1 MMKRITSTKLPLN
14 PKLAEQLA
22 SFIPKSLTDES
33 VVLNFRDSNYSP
45 ETGGYHPVEISLR
58 RLTSN
63 QWQIS
68 YITDFCFVGQGDFAE
83 LAKCLDFDIGQNVYQ
98 DLYQCTELSAGLE
111 MFKLW
116 QTNFMAYLKM
126 EVFEITASKL

>member
-1 MMKRITSTKLPLN
+1 MKTITSTKLPLN

-22 SFIPKSLTDES
+22 SLIPKSLTDES

-83 LAKCLDFDIGQNVYQ
+83 MVKCLDFDIGQNVYQ

>member
-1 MMKRITSTKLPLN
+1 MMKTISSSKLPLN

-22 SFIPKSLTDES
+22 NFIPKSLADKA
-33 VVLNFRDSNYSP
+33 VVLNFRESTYSP

-58 RLTSN
+58 LLTSN
-63 QWQIS
+63 HWQIS
-68 YITDFCFVGQGDFAE
+68 YITDFCFVGQGDFTE
-83 LAKCLDFDIGQNVYQ
+83 LAKCLDFDVGQNVYQ